1 MNCNKYT
8 SVVGDVNNEG
18 SYVGAK
24 RIWEIIVSSLHFSCE
39 YKTPLKN
46 EVYLKTN
53 RLTTPRAGEDVEEL
67 EVYLKTN
74 RLTTPRAGEDVEEL
88 NSHTLLLGI

>member
-1 MNCNKYT
+1 MCQSTSMNCNKCT

-18 SYVGAK
+18 SYVGAE
-24 RIWEIIVSSLHFSCE
+24 RIWEIIISSVHFSSE

-53 RLTTPRAGEDVEEL
+53 RLTTPGWGGGCGR
-67 EVYLKTN
+67 T
-74 RLTTPRAGEDVEEL
+74 
-88 NSHTLLLGI
+88 

>member
-1 MNCNKYT
+1 MSKYIHEFVPQRY
-8 SVVGDVNNEG
+8 VVGDVNNEG
-18 SYVGAK
+18 SYVGAE
-24 RIWEIIVSSLHFSCE
+24 RIWEIIVSSVHFSCE

-53 RLTTPRAGEDVEEL
+53 RLTTPRV
-67 EVYLKTN
+67 
-74 RLTTPRAGEDVEEL
+74 GEDVEEL